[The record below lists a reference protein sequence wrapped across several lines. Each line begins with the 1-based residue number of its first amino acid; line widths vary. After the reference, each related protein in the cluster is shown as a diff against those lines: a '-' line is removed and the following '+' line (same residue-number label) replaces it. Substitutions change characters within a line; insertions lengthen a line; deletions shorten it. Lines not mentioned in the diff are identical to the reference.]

1 MKHVKVAFRDYDKD
15 ALERLEAIQMEIC
28 RKILAD
34 EGGNDYKIPHSGI
47 RVRQKKGHDV
57 ADYNVPYALIQ
68 RARASLERLVIT
80 RMPKICFLF
89 NNSP

>member
-34 EGGNDYKIPHSGI
+34 EG
-47 RVRQKKGHDV
+47 
-57 ADYNVPYALIQ
+57 DYNVPYALIQ